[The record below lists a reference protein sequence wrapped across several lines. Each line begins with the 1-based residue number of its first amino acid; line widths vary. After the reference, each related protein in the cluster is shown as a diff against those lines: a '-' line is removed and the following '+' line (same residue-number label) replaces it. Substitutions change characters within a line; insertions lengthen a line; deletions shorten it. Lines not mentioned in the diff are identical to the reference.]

1 MADLGAISRVLKHLQ
16 VKPSEF
22 REPLVPIDK
31 WVKDPYYIGKGGVFD
46 WDTKIG
52 LYPYYQDLMC
62 DIFEYEGKYDIVVV
76 GGGIGCTSVNCSY
89 YQSDMGL
96 CSLQEL
102 SSLIKEHEIRVLTD
116 GGVKPVTDVHL
127 IGKKPTKVITFR
139 NGTRFEV
146 THNHLFRTFDG
157 DGNLTWSRSDALSV
171 GDVVLCSKH
180 HAVYP
185 LCESDY
191 EELAYTLGYFIGDGD
206 NGNASEHISRRF
218 TIYPK
223 QDIVDLFKS
232 CGSCAGD
239 KHIPDIARKFSK
251 HGICELLAG
260 LFDSVGCIEKSKR
273 MQGGFKFHISYTSH
287 NEELVMQIAQHLHN
301 LGMTC
306 SVKTNDRSHS
316 GSGVDYRLSIGDTD
330 SLKRFNEL
338 IHLRVEYKKQVL
350 EEACLQTTEHKVRFK
365 NLGKRLH
372 QYAMAKELVKDV
384 GNINKDGDATYCQI
398 ETLVT
403 LSRERGY
410 NDIPELF
417 TYIVDN
423 QCYPVEVASVED
435 SEDECGDIEVEDT
448 HTYIRD
454 GIIQHNTGKSTFGY
468 YCMVRK
474 LYEQS
479 VYVNPQSRFKLQPQS
494 PIGLLYFCAVSKFMA
509 VRLGQQL
516 RETFDTIPYFNEK
529 FPRDTH
535 VNSELRF
542 PNNLSFYFGTG
553 EGDMIGISMLAS
565 ILDEANFKG
574 DARGDNNSDLSA
586 IQKLH
591 NSILTRQASRF
602 SVDGVNYGMNII
614 ISSATTSNSYTEKL
628 FAEAA
633 TNPRIKAVNL
643 RTWDVKPWKHKKER
657 FYVFCGNE
665 KYDPFV
671 MDSHEK
677 IESQL
682 NLKTD
687 HLKTVEDVVH
697 DLPQELRRLVDAVP
711 VDLYPHYKRDIY
723 QSLRDFSGVSVYA
736 QGKLFQ
742 DKHVFDLCI
751 DRSLVQLF
759 SRNEFV
765 IETNNDSPTNCIQ
778 YYLEREFQDPD
789 KPRFLHIDLGLTN
802 DAAGIA
808 CCYKSGETIADGVR
822 TPVYTFDF
830 SLRIVPPPLPRKISI
845 ARINEFVMY
854 LTRKVQIGMLSMDQF
869 QSQSSLQF
877 FEENKV
883 PCRYQ
888 SVDRTDKAY
897 LFFVECMYRQIVK
910 FPLDF
915 AEAIK
920 HELFDL
926 DWNRD
931 KHKVD
936 HPSGGTAAG
945 HTKDRMDAVVG
956 ALYNAYEIQTPT
968 YNPQDVLSLSM
979 HNPMTNIT
987 YREDYISGG
996 GMLSSQSSNQNA
1008 NGMANVGEAV
1018 ISGYDEDKI
1027 LQMPLSPKHTA
1038 EDEHEDIYGSS
1049 IDWESVMERDDDY

>member
-1 MADLGAISRVLKHLQ
+1 MADLKAIQRALKQLQ
-16 VKPSEF
+16 VKPPELK
-22 REPLVPIDK
+22 EPLVPIAE
-31 WVKDPYYIGKGGVFD
+31 WIKDPYYVGKQGVFD
-46 WDTKIG
+46 WNTLTG
-52 LYPYYQDLMC
+52 LYPYYQDLIK
-62 DIFEYEGKYDIVVV
+62 DIFEYEGKYDITVLS
-76 GGGIGCTSVNCSY
+76 GGIGV
-89 YQSDMGL
+89 
-96 CSLQEL
+96 
-102 SSLIKEHEIRVLTD
+102 
-116 GGVKPVTDVHL
+116 
-127 IGKKPTKVITFR
+127 GKT
-139 NGTRFEV
+139 
-146 THNHLFRTFDG
+146 
-157 DGNLTWSRSDALSV
+157 
-171 GDVVLCSKH
+171 
-180 HAVYP
+180 
-185 LCESDY
+185 
-191 EELAYTLGYFIGDGD
+191 TLG
-206 NGNASEHISRRF
+206 
-218 TIYPK
+218 
-223 QDIVDLFKS
+223 L
-232 CGSCAGD
+232 
-239 KHIPDIARKFSK
+239 
-251 HGICELLAG
+251 
-260 LFDSVGCIEKSKR
+260 
-273 MQGGFKFHISYTSH
+273 
-287 NEELVMQIAQHLHN
+287 
-301 LGMTC
+301 
-306 SVKTNDRSHS
+306 
-316 GSGVDYRLSIGDTD
+316 
-330 SLKRFNEL
+330 
-338 IHLRVEYKKQVL
+338 
-350 EEACLQTTEHKVRFK
+350 
-365 NLGKRLH
+365 
-372 QYAMAKELVKDV
+372 
-384 GNINKDGDATYCQI
+384 YC
-398 ETLVT
+398 
-403 LSRERGY
+403 
-410 NDIPELF
+410 F
-417 TYIVDN
+417 
-423 QCYPVEVASVED
+423 
-435 SEDECGDIEVEDT
+435 
-448 HTYIRD
+448 
-454 GIIQHNTGKSTFGY
+454 
-468 YCMVRK
+468 VRK

-479 VYVNPQSRFKLQPQS
+479 VYRNPQGRYGLMPSS
-494 PIGLLYFCAVSKFMA
+494 PIVFLYFCAVSKFMA
-509 VRLGQQL
+509 IRLGKQL
-516 RETFDTIPYFNEK
+516 RGIIDQIPYFQEK
-529 FPRDTH
+529 FPRDL
-535 VNSELRF
+535 NIDSELRF
-542 PNNLSFYFGTG
+542 PNNISVMFGTG
-553 EGDMIGISMLAS
+553 EGDMIGNNVLSTI
-565 ILDEANFKG
+565 IDEANFKG
-574 DARGDNNSDLSA
+574 DATGDDGSLSEM
-586 IQKLH
+586 QKMH
-591 NSILTRQASRF
+591 SAVLTRQASRF
-602 SVDGVNYGMNII
+602 TNDGVNYGLNIV

-628 FAEAA
+628 FRDAA
-633 TNPRIKAVNL
+633 TNPRIKAVNF

-682 NLKTD
+682 NIKTD
-687 HLKTVEDVVH
+687 HTKSLRDTVME
-697 DLPQELRRLVDAVP
+697 LPQDLRRLVDAVP
-711 VDLYPHYKRDIY
+711 VDLQEHYYRDIFK
-723 QSLRDFSGVSVYA
+723 SLRDFSGVSVYA

-956 ALYNAYEIQTPT
+956 ALYNAYEIQTTT

-996 GMLSSQSSNQNA
+996 GMLSSQSSNPNA
-1008 NGMANVGEAV
+1008 NGMANVCEAV

-1049 IDWESVMERDDDY
+1049 IDWESVMERDEDY